1 MEKFSLFDFIAFVVP
16 GGSTL
21 ILFYWTS
28 TNATSFKKMP
38 IDLPDT
44 VLLTG
49 ILMLAFFLGLLL
61 SYLGEKI
68 ESKSNKPKSWHEIL
82 VKNTILAEKLDTICH
97 EIFGYHFRTVSANNE
112 VEIDVSKSE
121 QFYDSAYYILQL
133 EGKIDKI
140 SALQSQYVFFR
151 NSAALSFLSFFCC
164 IFVGF
169 SQLNGNIETRNFAF
183 FLAILSIFCFLISQR
198 MSFKRRHRKM
208 SSTLNTFYAYH
219 ISHNYI
225 KK

>member
-1 MEKFSLFDFIAFVVP
+1 MEKFSLFDFIAFIVP

-21 ILFYWTS
+21 ILLYWTA

-38 IDLPDT
+38 LDLPDT

-82 VKNTILAEKLDTICH
+82 VKNTILAEKLDAICN
-97 EIFGYHFRTVSANNE
+97 EIFGYHFRTVSDGK
-112 VEIDVSKSE
+112 VDIDVNKSE
-121 QFYDSAYYILQL
+121 QFYDSAYYILQS
-133 EGKIDKI
+133 EGRIDKI
-140 SALQSQYVFFR
+140 SSLQSQYVFFR

-164 IFVGF
+164 LFVRF

-183 FLAILSIFCFLISQR
+183 VVAILSISCFFIAQR
-198 MSFKRRHRKM
+198 MSFKRRHHKM